1 MTGVSSPLLHVY
13 SENLTSSLAVCNSTM
28 AKVYGFLGLAPM
40 RDNCNITAIPVE
52 WPCDIQN
59 DPKCSME
66 KFTSTDKMSE

>member
-1 MTGVSSPLLHVY
+1 
-13 SENLTSSLAVCNSTM
+13 M